1 MVTRILV
8 LKEKHGDWHFDA
20 STPELLHAACL
31 KIVKK
36 RNESGYFYNFDENAE
51 EPVPPVLPSENP
63 PVYVKNAYEVALKK
77 YKQEL
82 RFYREERENIE
93 ELKEALLDGEKA
105 YYFLLGRNNCEY
117 EAIELLELSD
127 PERYCC

>member
-36 RNESGYFYNFDENAE
+36 RNESGYFYNFDE
-51 EPVPPVLPSENP
+51 
-63 PVYVKNAYEVALKK
+63 K
-77 YKQEL
+77 
-82 RFYREERENIE
+82 I
-93 ELKEALLDGEKA
+93 
-105 YYFLLGRNNCEY
+105 GR
-117 EAIELLELSD
+117 AHV
-127 PERYCC
+127 